1 MDGMGNE
8 LTYFPHQ
15 SFRVT
20 LATDQVAV
28 FAFGAHGKCDESL
41 RSFNQLTHP
50 PPGKREN
57 NFREGQQANHDSN
70 WDETGA
76 TGCSVAW

>member
-8 LTYFPHQ
+8 LTYFPHR

-41 RSFNQLTHP
+41 TSFNQLTHP
-50 PPGKREN
+50 PQK
-57 NFREGQQANHDSN
+57 
-70 WDETGA
+70 T
-76 TGCSVAW
+76 